1 VHPFQQAS
9 KEPVVQSVL
18 NFLPPYFT
26 ENRKICLPG
35 QTVLVWKKAMCHG
48 SRNAACCCAS
58 IAGLLLFLCCPGTN
72 LRAAQSGVEDN
83 TYRVSEVV
91 ATLASGRVTI
101 VTAHNGV
108 VVTAVGNQFE
118 HDDLPPLIV
127 PLNDQDLAVVLGA
140 ADWIK
145 PPPNQR
151 TLLRL
156 DSQLPRLIQGFAG
169 NAPHLQTGA
178 NISNLEKVGLA
189 VLDPLRKLARNLHAQ
204 INLPEDLPFAEILL
218 VHQPRDESPTVWN
231 LTYWIHQRFLQE
243 NFWDTEIERPR
254 SMQLLPNKEN
264 RTGIVEVSYP
274 PDDRTSAIVG
284 WLSQPTGRGAQ
295 DIETD
300 SKLAKAQK
308 QIAAG
313 DARKVHLPEMVSIV
327 KAALETTTPTSKAK
341 AMAEIDASKGFSWI
355 IAPPVKSEP
364 KRPAGAPT
372 LNPTP
377 H

>member
-1 VHPFQQAS
+1 MS
-9 KEPVVQSVL
+9 
-18 NFLPPYFT
+18 
-26 ENRKICLPG
+26 
-35 QTVLVWKKAMCHG
+35 HG

-58 IAGLLLFLCCPGTN
+58 LAGFLLLLWFTVPS
-72 LRAAQSGVEDN
+72 LRAAQKSGLEDN
-83 TYRVSEVV
+83 TYRVSELV

-101 VTAHNGV
+101 VSAHDGV

-118 HDDLPPLIV
+118 RDDLPPLIV

-145 PPPNQR
+145 PPPDER

-169 NAPHLQTGA
+169 NAPHLRSGA
-178 NISNLEKVGLA
+178 NISNLERVGLA

-204 INLPEDLPFAEILL
+204 IKLPEDLPFAEILL
-218 VHQPRDESPTVWN
+218 VHQPRDESATVWD

-254 SMQLLPNKEN
+254 SVQLLPNKEN
-264 RTGIVEVSYP
+264 PSGIVEVSYP
-274 PDDRTSAIVG
+274 PDDHTSTLVG

-327 KAALETTTPTSKAK
+327 KAALETTTPASKAK
-341 AMAEIDASKGFSWI
+341 AMAEIDAGKGFSWV

>member
-1 VHPFQQAS
+1 MI
-9 KEPVVQSVL
+9 
-18 NFLPPYFT
+18 
-26 ENRKICLPG
+26 R
-35 QTVLVWKKAMCHG
+35 G
-48 SRNAACCCAS
+48 SRSTVCSASFAA
-58 IAGLLLFLCCPGTN
+58 LLLFVCCAATN
-72 LRAAQSGVEDN
+72 LRAAQSGQEDN

-91 ATLASGRVTI
+91 ATLASGRVTM
-101 VTAHNGV
+101 VAAHNGI

-118 HDDLPPLIV
+118 QDDLPPLIV

-145 PPPNQR
+145 PPPEER

-169 NAPHLQTGA
+169 NAPHLVSGA
-178 NISNLEKVGLA
+178 TISNLEKVGLA
-189 VLDPLRKLARNLHAQ
+189 VLDPLRKVARNLHAQ

-218 VHQPRDESPTVWN
+218 VHQPRDGPPAVWD
-231 LTYWIHQRFLQE
+231 LTYWVRQRFLQE

-254 SMQLLPNKEN
+254 SAQLLPNKEN
-264 RTGIVEVSYP
+264 RTGVVEVSYP
-274 PDDRTSAIVG
+274 PDDRSSALVG

-313 DARKVHLPEMVSIV
+313 DARKVRLADLVPIV
-327 KAALETTTPTSKAK
+327 KAALESTTPPSKART
-341 AMAEIDASKGFSWI
+341 MAQIDSDHGFSWV
-355 IAPPVKSEP
+355 IAPPVSPAP